1 MLPCELDDAV
11 LRPKAVFDSSAARD
25 ETRMAPVAWREQ
37 NNIGISGEGGIA
49 ERFKGNERVVLG
61 GQDKCWQRYSVHYAN
76 CARAVVV
83 AYRIAISGM
92 GSGESVIELPEGM
105 HTIESVRSVSL
116 RVEKGLVA
124 KLRFQTPDESP
135 LVEEI
140 GRTVDGIGR
149 ACKIEGRGDPAE
161 TDDLWRSLAAPFAR
175 QLQDDVSS
183 HGRA

>member
-1 MLPCELDDAV
+1 MLLCELDDAV
-11 LRPKAVFDSSAARD
+11 LRPKAVFDSSGARD

-37 NNIGISGEGGIA
+37 NNIGVSGEGGIP

-61 GQDKCWQRYSVHYAN
+61 DQDKCWRRYSVHYTK

-83 AYRIAISGM
+83 AYRIAVSGM
-92 GSGESVIELPEGM
+92 GSRESVIEFADRM

-140 GRTVDGIGR
+140 GWTVDGVGGER
-149 ACKIEGRGDPAE
+149 KIEGRGDGAE
-161 TDDLWRSLAAPFAR
+161 TGYLHGSLATPFAR